1 LFLVHS
7 IDGPKKDPIKAYK
20 YIVKAVLRGITFFDE
35 THAYF
40 KENYKMLA
48 PVYIAMKKIPA
59 DIGAE
64 NEKEITNLHEAWIN
78 ELK

>member
-1 LFLVHS
+1 M
-7 IDGPKKDPIKAYK
+7 
-20 YIVKAVLRGITFFDE
+20 
-35 THAYF
+35 HAYF

-48 PVYIAMKKIPA
+48 PIYIAMKKLPA
-59 DIGAE
+59 KLGAE